1 MSKKSMMPKSPELKL
16 HPKLPPTTHPENR
29 HGFAFFAARWKSC
42 RRLTATKEASGCLR
56 LRSSSRGVNGSEGGK
71 LRGQMPHFRKARC
84 GLFQKILGSTPLKK
98 RSFKLRVFMSEL
110 WYSFFYTWALSW
122 SWSCMMM
129 ILILIDL
136 YDRWQL
142 YQRNV
147 QS

>member
-1 MSKKSMMPKSPELKL
+1 MYMSKKSMMPKSPELKL

-110 WYSFFYTWALSW
+110 WYSFFLYMSIVLIMVMHDDDTDTYRFVW
-122 SWSCMMM
+122 SLAAVST
-129 ILILIDL
+129 
-136 YDRWQL
+136 
-142 YQRNV
+142 
-147 QS
+147 